1 MENIKENVLKIKE
14 EIENALKKSGRN
26 VGDVLLCA
34 ASKTQTPTYL
44 HHFHVYAFAI
54 VVFHEALSTPHP
66 EISKDKI

>member
-34 ASKTQTPTYL
+34 ASKTQTPQTVMECAKSDVDLFGENEYL
-44 HHFHVYAFAI
+44 DLDGTEEV
-54 VVFHEALSTPHP
+54 E
-66 EISKDKI
+66 E